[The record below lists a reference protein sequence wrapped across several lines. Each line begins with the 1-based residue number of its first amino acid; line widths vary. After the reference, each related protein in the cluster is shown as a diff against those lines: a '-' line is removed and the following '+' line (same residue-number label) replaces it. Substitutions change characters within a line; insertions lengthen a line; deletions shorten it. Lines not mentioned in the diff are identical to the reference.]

1 MNHGKVTVFDPSI
14 YSEPGKEANY
24 FPVSGYPTRTIRKKI
39 FCYAGNIL
47 DEERFLQIQEHGADN
62 FYVFQGEKMISG
74 RYASI
79 SGLQAYGVRIQNNAN
94 NVANMNTPGFK
105 KGRVLLSEEKP
116 QGVRARFE
124 RVETAGP
131 PLMDESGRDTQMTGQ
146 SNVDLTREFPE
157 MITNQHALL
166 ANIRSLHAADEME
179 ESVLDMKA

>member
-1 MNHGKVTVFDPSI
+1 MHPQKYG
-14 YSEPGKEANY
+14 AN
-24 FPVSGYPTRTIRKKI
+24 
-39 FCYAGNIL
+39 
-47 DEERFLQIQEHGADN
+47 N
-62 FYVFQGEKMISG
+62 FYVFEEEKMISG

-79 SGLQAYGVRIQNNAN
+79 SGLQAYGVRMQNNAN

-131 PLMDESGRDTQMTGQ
+131 QVMEESGQGMQMDRQ

-166 ANIRSLHAADEME
+166 ANIRSLQAVDEME